1 METSLGTNPAGKV
14 SKAKESDRK
23 SASLA
28 GKYNL
33 RTKSIQ
39 NRIEVERRK
48 NEPRHPKP
56 KQRPAPLSKYRRR
69 TANFRERCRMQVR
82 GWLKNPLIF
91 CQSWLYR
98 VCLRLQEMNDAFKR
112 LQGAVPDLFAADE
125 PVDNSD
131 LASVSKATKI
141 NTLKLAVNY
150 ISALQSLLNQN
161 ESPSHISVTHSERA
175 CDEPLLAAHSATSA
189 KGSMSAMCPSGR
201 SRASA
206 NCVSSQQQ
214 QQHAKSRYNDLN
226 AHQLECQMI
235 PFAYETCARSDGPL
249 PQSSKVTSVPFAT
262 SYQRSNCEISPI
274 FGYTSTSGHMSMS
287 GAVPCGPA
295 VYPSETCLFNPPTL
309 MTQPEPDPTS
319 FDLSYSLSN
328 DGQALLDDFSAII
341 EDLQEDSF
349 SLVDGLLD

>member
-1 METSLGTNPAGKV
+1 
-14 SKAKESDRK
+14 
-23 SASLA
+23 
-28 GKYNL
+28 
-33 RTKSIQ
+33 
-39 NRIEVERRK
+39 
-48 NEPRHPKP
+48 
-56 KQRPAPLSKYRRR
+56 
-69 TANFRERCRMQVR
+69 
-82 GWLKNPLIF
+82 
-91 CQSWLYR
+91 
-98 VCLRLQEMNDAFKR
+98 MNDAFKR

-161 ESPSHISVTHSERA
+161 ESPSHISVTNSERA
-175 CDEPLLAAHSATSA
+175 CDEPLLAGHSATSA
-189 KGSMSAMCPSGR
+189 KGSTMCPSGR
-201 SRASA
+201 SKASA
-206 NCVSSQQQ
+206 NCVSSQQQQ

-226 AHQLECQMI
+226 AHQLERQMI
-235 PFAYETCARSDGPL
+235 PFGYETCARSDRP
-249 PQSSKVTSVPFAT
+249 PPESIKVTNAHFAA
-262 SYQRSNCEISPI
+262 SYQRANCEISPL
-274 FGYTSTSGHMSMS
+274 FGYTPTSGQMTLS
-287 GAVPCGPA
+287 GAVQCGPA
-295 VYPSETCLFNPPTL
+295 VYPTETCLFNPPTL